1 MLDYNEDPAFFIEK
15 FSKEVQDAFMDVV
28 RTKYGYQSFVP
39 VNRAYNEYIK
49 DPYHTHLNSTR
60 WATLSDFAQDLQA
73 QGLVE
78 TGQEVDA
85 TGKEQ
90 IMIRVVDT
98 ERHKREEM
106 ARLNSKESKR
116 EVERKRE
123 EKDIEKM
130 IKLAN
135 RAQAKM
141 GEKSQ
146 REEVK
151 EVSTKGIFTFEVDSV
166 PKAESSLTMPES
178 I

>member
-1 MLDYNEDPAFFIEK
+1 
-15 FSKEVQDAFMDVV
+15 
-28 RTKYGYQSFVP
+28 
-39 VNRAYNEYIK
+39 
-49 DPYHTHLNSTR
+49 
-60 WATLSDFAQDLQA
+60 
-73 QGLVE
+73 VE
-78 TGQEVDA
+78 TTQEVDA

-106 ARLNSKESKR
+106 AKLNSKESKR
-116 EVERKRE
+116 EGERKRE
-123 EKDIEKM
+123 EKEIEKM

-141 GEKSQ
+141 GERGQ

-151 EVSTKGIFTFEVDSV
+151 EVSTKGIYTFEVDSV
-166 PKAESSLTMPES
+166 PKNESSSALPES

>member
-1 MLDYNEDPAFFIEK
+1 M
-15 FSKEVQDAFMDVV
+15 
-28 RTKYGYQSFVP
+28 
-39 VNRAYNEYIK
+39 
-49 DPYHTHLNSTR
+49 
-60 WATLSDFAQDLQA
+60 
-73 QGLVE
+73 E
-78 TGQEVDA
+78 TTQEVDA

-116 EVERKRE
+116 EGERRRE
-123 EKDIEKM
+123 EKEIEKM

-141 GEKSQ
+141 GERGQ

-151 EVSTKGIFTFEVDSV
+151 EVSTKGIYTFEVDSV
-166 PKAESSLTMPES
+166 PKNESSSALPES

>member
-1 MLDYNEDPAFFIEK
+1 
-15 FSKEVQDAFMDVV
+15 
-28 RTKYGYQSFVP
+28 
-39 VNRAYNEYIK
+39 
-49 DPYHTHLNSTR
+49 
-60 WATLSDFAQDLQA
+60 
-73 QGLVE
+73 
-78 TGQEVDA
+78 VDA

-90 IMIRVVDT
+90 IMIHVVDT

-116 EVERKRE
+116 EGERRRE
-123 EKDIEKM
+123 EKEIEKM

-141 GEKSQ
+141 GERGQ

-151 EVSTKGIFTFEVDSV
+151 EVSTKGIYMFEVDSV
-166 PKAESSLTMPES
+166 PKNESSSALPES

>member
-1 MLDYNEDPAFFIEK
+1 M
-15 FSKEVQDAFMDVV
+15 
-28 RTKYGYQSFVP
+28 
-39 VNRAYNEYIK
+39 NRAYNEYIK

-60 WATLSDFAQDLQA
+60 WATLSEFATDLQA

-78 TGQEVDA
+78 TTQEVDG

-106 ARLNSKESKR
+106 VRLNSKESKR

-135 RAQAKM
+135 RAQMKM
-141 GEKSQ
+141 GEKGQ

-151 EVSTKGIFTFEVDSV
+151 EVTAKGIFTFEVDSV
-166 PKAESSLTMPES
+166 P
-178 I
+178 

>member
-1 MLDYNEDPAFFIEK
+1 
-15 FSKEVQDAFMDVV
+15 
-28 RTKYGYQSFVP
+28 
-39 VNRAYNEYIK
+39 
-49 DPYHTHLNSTR
+49 
-60 WATLSDFAQDLQA
+60 LSDFAQDLQA

-78 TGQEVDA
+78 TAQEVDG

-90 IMIRVVDT
+90 IMIRVIDT

-141 GEKSQ
+141 GEKGQ

-151 EVSTKGIFTFEVDSV
+151 EVTRKGIFTFEVDSV
-166 PKAESSLTMPES
+166 PNSESSFNMPEP